1 MACSRLKNTEKR
13 LLRQPIVGR
22 EYNQIIESYLDKGYI
37 HKMNET
43 DKEPPIVWYLPHFP
57 VCRSERTTTKT
68 RIVFDASAKF
78 QGTSLNEELYAGPKL
93 QNGLFDVLLR
103 FPRFPVAVACDVS
116 EMCLQIRIPI
126 EDRPKFRFLWR
137 NLEVDRKPNIYEFE
151 RVVFSDA
158 SAPFRAQYVSQE
170 NARIYQKEFPHAS
183 TTVCKSTYMDD
194 SLDSVRDNQMS
205 IQLFEELQA
214 LWAKAGMKARKWLSN
229 SPEVLTMIPQ
239 ELRAYEINLKDSLP
253 AAKTLGVLWRAQQ
266 DVLTFQAKKLPEED
280 KLTKR
285 TILSKVAGVLDPL
298 GLAGPFV
305 VCAKILL
312 QEMWT
317 KGLNW
322 DEPIDHELSSRAK
335 KWFSELD
342 ALQEISVPRCLQ
354 ESRREKSVSVQTFVD
369 ASSEAYGAVSYVRS
383 EYSQGS
389 YVVRIIASKTR
400 VCPLTP
406 MSTPRLELMAAVLG
420 LRLTLSILAA
430 LVISIGH
437 ARFWSDSMNVLYWI
451 RGKGKQYLSFVANRI
466 GEIQSQSNLE
476 QWQYV
481 ETDEN
486 PADLC
491 SRGLSASRLKDN
503 TLWWRGP
510 DFLTK
515 HESEWPKAKIK
526 EGSEVKME
534 AKKKLTLTS
543 SLNFVLPHRPQDRKW
558 RLHPSNWS
566 TWLRLTR
573 VCAWVLRFVLNCRSP
588 REERLSESLSLEEVE
603 NAEILII
610 REAQQAAFTEEYRAL
625 QENKLISKKSRL
637 KTLVPLLDEDGLIR
651 CDGRLRFAEFLPY
664 NTRFPIILPRGSWT
678 TKLIVKHFHEAGH
691 HVSGTNHI
699 LANLSTKYWIPAARE
714 EIRQWENEC
723 NECKRRKAR
732 VAQQI
737 VAPLPLVRLRLPLRA
752 FARVSVDYGG
762 PLITVQG
769 RGKRREKRWLCL
781 FTCLTCRAVHLE
793 MSFGLDTDSFL
804 KCFVRMA
811 SRRGY
816 PQEIVSDQGT
826 NFIGADQELR
836 ELLDGLD
843 RDKIKDQTVSKG
855 VKWFFNPPLT
865 PHFGG
870 VHEVMIKAAKK
881 AIRAILGDAD
891 VNHEELM
898 TTFTGVEAL
907 MNSRPLTYQ
916 SANPKDVTPFTPNHF
931 LHGQAGELSAPA
943 SVDEKSFNPRKRWR
957 RIQELIS
964 HFWKRWMKEWLPLLN
979 RRQKWNE
986 TRTDLKVGDEV
997 LAISPESPRAQWPLA
1012 RVLEVFSG
1020 QDGHV
1025 RVVKLQVGKD
1035 TIVRPISKC
1044 VPLESNRGDEEQL
1057 N

>member
-1 MACSRLKNTEKR
+1 M
-13 LLRQPIVGR
+13 
-22 EYNQIIESYLDKGYI
+22 
-37 HKMNET
+37 
-43 DKEPPIVWYLPHFP
+43 
-57 VCRSERTTTKT
+57 
-68 RIVFDASAKF
+68 
-78 QGTSLNEELYAGPKL
+78 
-93 QNGLFDVLLR
+93 
-103 FPRFPVAVACDVS
+103 
-116 EMCLQIRIPI
+116 
-126 EDRPKFRFLWR
+126 
-137 NLEVDRKPNIYEFE
+137 
-151 RVVFSDA
+151 
-158 SAPFRAQYVSQE
+158 
-170 NARIYQKEFPHAS
+170 
-183 TTVCKSTYMDD
+183 
-194 SLDSVRDNQMS
+194 
-205 IQLFEELQA
+205 
-214 LWAKAGMKARKWLSN
+214 
-229 SPEVLTMIPQ
+229 LTMIPQ

-285 TILSKVAGVLDPL
+285 IILSKVAGVFAPL

-322 DEPIDHELSSRAK
+322 DEPIDHQLSSRAK
-335 KWFSELD
+335 KWFSELE

-369 ASSEAYGAVSYVRS
+369 ASSEAYGEVSYLRS

-420 LRLTLSILAA
+420 LRLTLSIHAA
-430 LVISIGH
+430 LDISIGH

-451 RGKGKQYLSFVANRI
+451 RGKGKQYLSFLANRI
-466 GEIQSQSNLE
+466 GEIQSQSNPE

-486 PADLC
+486 PADIC

-566 TWLRLTR
+566 SWLRLTR

-588 REERLSESLSLEEVE
+588 RQERLSESLSPEEIE

-625 QENKLISKKSRL
+625 KENKLISKKSRL

-664 NTRFPIILPRGSWT
+664 DTRFPIILPRGSWT

-691 HVSGTNHI
+691 HVS
-699 LANLSTKYWIPAARE
+699 
-714 EIRQWENEC
+714 
-723 NECKRRKAR
+723 
-732 VAQQI
+732 
-737 VAPLPLVRLRLPLRA
+737 
-752 FARVSVDYGG
+752 
-762 PLITVQG
+762 
-769 RGKRREKRWLCL
+769 
-781 FTCLTCRAVHLE
+781 
-793 MSFGLDTDSFL
+793 
-804 KCFVRMA
+804 
-811 SRRGY
+811 
-816 PQEIVSDQGT
+816 
-826 NFIGADQELR
+826 
-836 ELLDGLD
+836 
-843 RDKIKDQTVSKG
+843 
-855 VKWFFNPPLT
+855 
-865 PHFGG
+865 
-870 VHEVMIKAAKK
+870 
-881 AIRAILGDAD
+881 
-891 VNHEELM
+891 
-898 TTFTGVEAL
+898 
-907 MNSRPLTYQ
+907 
-916 SANPKDVTPFTPNHF
+916 
-931 LHGQAGELSAPA
+931 
-943 SVDEKSFNPRKRWR
+943 
-957 RIQELIS
+957 
-964 HFWKRWMKEWLPLLN
+964 
-979 RRQKWNE
+979 
-986 TRTDLKVGDEV
+986 
-997 LAISPESPRAQWPLA
+997 
-1012 RVLEVFSG
+1012 
-1020 QDGHV
+1020 
-1025 RVVKLQVGKD
+1025 
-1035 TIVRPISKC
+1035 
-1044 VPLESNRGDEEQL
+1044 
-1057 N
+1057 